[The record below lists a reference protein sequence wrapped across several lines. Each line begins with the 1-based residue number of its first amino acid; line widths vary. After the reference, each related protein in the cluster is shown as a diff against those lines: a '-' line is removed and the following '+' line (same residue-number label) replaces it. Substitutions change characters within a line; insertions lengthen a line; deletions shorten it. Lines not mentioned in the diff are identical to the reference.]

1 MKDLCKHKEVA
12 KGQMAMKE
20 TAGGDMTREEGR
32 IGGRQAEATIVK
44 GKTIEVVEE
53 ENGIETTIMARTGSW
68 IRGGKEIGKS
78 RPYTKEETAKGG
90 DPIFNHENQPNMK
103 AVTPGEV

>member
-1 MKDLCKHKEVA
+1 MGA
-12 KGQMAMKE
+12 KE
-20 TAGGDMTREEGR
+20 TDTGGGMTMEEGR
-32 IGGRQAEATIVK
+32 VDGRKAEATIVK

-90 DPIFNHENQPNMK
+90 DPISNHEKQPNAK
-103 AVTPGEV
+103 AVMPEKGQTRETK